1 MRGTGKRSYFSSAF
15 ICVNQ
20 RHRFAFYRL
29 CVHCVLC
36 VRFLRFESGDGKR
49 YFMADINITVNGNK
63 ITAAAG
69 SLLIEVCKS
78 HGIEIPAFCYYP
90 GLSLQ
95 GACRMCL
102 VKIER
107 MPKLQ
112 TACTTVIQEG
122 MVVVT
127 DDDEVKQARKA
138 MLEFLLQ
145 NHPLDCPVCD
155 AGGQCELQDMTFK
168 YGASESKL
176 IDIKNH
182 RPEEQWSPVVYFD
195 RPRCIMCYRCVRICG
210 EGMDVWALGIANR
223 NSSQLIVPNQ
233 GDALE
238 CEECGMCIDICPVG
252 ALTSGAYRY
261 KTRPWEMKHVGT
273 ACAFCADGCKT
284 TLGVRRSPEGLEIV
298 RGDNRDKS
306 GINGDFLCIKGRYA
320 FDAFEPGQRLTQPLI
335 RENGTLAPATWEQA
349 FALIARR
356 FREIRDEFGARAIGV
371 IGSTHTANEENYLLQ
386 KFARLVL
393 GTNNIDHHRTADYPA
408 FSAAFAGQTGRTAS
422 MRDVFTAPA
431 ILLIGGDPTNE
442 HPLLAWQIRTN
453 VRLRRARFYV
463 VNSAEIKL
471 RRQATTFAQVSED
484 NGEGRFV
491 DFLSASDAAS
501 EGLGINATTAES
513 LTTLRDRLRG
523 EEQLVVAFSS
533 DLRGEQIAKLVQALP
548 KARFICLGDYANSR
562 GAADMGLYP
571 HLLPGYL
578 PLDQAPADDWMAT
591 VEKTPGL
598 DLRQMFQAA
607 AEDKLKAFYI
617 VGSNPIVSHQV
628 DPFAVIKPFTVVQDI
643 YLTETA
649 MAADV
654 VLPAASPYE
663 KTGSFTNT
671 CGDLQM
677 IGKAA
682 DVAGVKSDFEII
694 VRLAGHLGFP
704 LEKLV
709 PFGPAPQ
716 PDMGQSRGAQSG
728 EPDRHAV
735 WLTEQGLASKPS
747 PFDPMALLDEI
758 QRLVPGYA
766 VSRLNLLAGNEE
778 HTGAA
783 ESGRGSAKDDP
794 SLIVPAHDTLF
805 TSGTAGSYSKVLK
818 SVVENP
824 DGISRRGAEALGSD

>member
-1 MRGTGKRSYFSSAF
+1 
-15 ICVNQ
+15 
-20 RHRFAFYRL
+20 
-29 CVHCVLC
+29 
-36 VRFLRFESGDGKR
+36 
-49 YFMADINITVNGNK
+49 MADINITVDGKK
-63 ITAAAG
+63 ITAPAG

-127 DDDEVKQARKA
+127 GDDEVKQARKA

-155 AGGQCELQDMTFK
+155 AGGQCELQDMVFK
-168 YGASESKL
+168 YGAPESKL

-195 RPRCIMCYRCVRICG
+195 RPRCILCYRCVRVCG
-210 EGMDVWALGIANR
+210 EGMDVWALGIGNR
-223 NSSQLIVPNQ
+223 NSSQTILPNQ
-233 GDALE
+233 GESLE

-273 ACAFCADGCKT
+273 ACAFCGDGCKT
-284 TLGVRRSPEGLEIV
+284 TLGVRRSPEGMEIV

-306 GINGDFLCIKGRYA
+306 GMNGDFLCIKGRYA
-320 FDAFEPGQRLTQPLI
+320 YDAFAPGQRISQPLI
-335 RENGTLAPATWEQA
+335 RQNGTLTPASWEEA
-349 FALIARR
+349 LALIARR
-356 FREIRDEFGARAIGV
+356 FTETRNEFGPETIGV
-371 IGSTHTANEENYLLQ
+371 LGSTHASNEENYLLQ
-386 KFARLVL
+386 KFARVVL
-393 GTNNIDHHRTADYPA
+393 RTNNIDHHRTADFPA
-408 FSAAFAGQTGRTAS
+408 FSAALSGQSGRTAG
-422 MRDVFTAPA
+422 MRDVAEAPA
-431 ILLIGGDPTNE
+431 ILLIGGNPTEE

-453 VRLRRARFYV
+453 VRLRRARLYL
-463 VNSAEIKL
+463 VNSDAIKL
-471 RRQATTFAQVSED
+471 RRQATAFAQVPEE
-484 NGEGRFV
+484 NGECRFL
-491 DFLSASDAAS
+491 DFLSGTDAAP

-513 LTTLRDRLRG
+513 LAALREKLRG
-523 EEQLVVAFSS
+523 EEQLIVAFSS
-533 DLRGEQIAKLVQALP
+533 DLRGAHIAKLIQALP

-571 HLLPGYL
+571 HLLPGYI
-578 PLDQAPADDWMAT
+578 PLGQAPAGDWMADAP
-591 VEKTPGL
+591 KAPGL
-598 DLRQMFQAA
+598 NLQQMFQAA
-607 AEDKLKAFYI
+607 AADKLKALYI
-617 VGSNPIVSHQV
+617 VGCNPVASHQV
-628 DPFAVIKPFTVVQDI
+628 DPFAVIKPFTVVQDMYI
-643 YLTETA
+643 TETA

-654 VLPAASPYE
+654 VLPSASPYE
-663 KTGSFTNT
+663 KAGSFTNT

-677 IGKAA
+677 LGKAA
-682 DVAGVKSDFEII
+682 DMAGVKSDFEII
-694 VRLAGHLGFP
+694 VGIAQHMGFP

-709 PFGPAPQ
+709 PFGPPQ
-716 PDMGQSRGAQSG
+716 LADMGQSRGAQSG

-735 WLTEQGLASKPS
+735 WLTEQGLTLKLS
-747 PFDPMALLDEI
+747 PLDPVAMLDEI

-766 VSRLNLLAGNEE
+766 VSRLNLLAGNDE
-778 HTGAA
+778 HTTSP
-783 ESGRGSAKDDP
+783 ESGHGSATDDP
-794 SLIVPAHDTLF
+794 SLIRPAHDTLF
-805 TSGTAGSYSKVLK
+805 TSGTLGLHSKVLN

-824 DGISRRGAEALGSD
+824 ARETAREDAEAQRQESVSPK